1 VLYQGRKSLST
12 FVEKRAA
19 YLLDQPACYTPSP
32 AFWGHRQAIDV
43 TPPSVPSTNYR
54 TYYPRGVYATSSTAP
69 GSWIKR
75 VNPSIESVTLGGVT
89 SASCQ
94 SRSMVAS
101 SLSRTG
107 LTAMSLDIWVS
118 PRVT

>member
-1 VLYQGRKSLST
+1 MLVLYQGRKSLST

-54 TYYPRGVYATSSTAP
+54 TYYPRVDYRDKQDRARFVDQTG
-69 GSWIKR
+69 
-75 VNPSIESVTLGGVT
+75 
-89 SASCQ
+89 Q
-94 SRSMVAS
+94 SFDRIRHAG
-101 SLSRTG
+101 RCN
-107 LTAMSLDIWVS
+107 VS
-118 PRVT
+118 FVPEL